1 MWHTPINGSQIN
13 IPAKL
18 YKRFTPTETVTLD
31 GTEIVYE
38 NNYYRSYA
46 SIPYIEATDKQQ
58 GDEQPLS
65 GLVTGADYMTI
76 KYNGTYKPRR
86 GDLREPD
93 HGDLLVIDKE
103 MWVIEDTIQRVR
115 VKSLVNF
122 AVVYLPLRRLM

>member
-1 MWHTPINGSQIN
+1 MWHTPVNGSQIN

-31 GTEIVYE
+31 GTEIEYE

-122 AVVYLPLRRLM
+122 AIVYLPLRRLM